1 MLFIPLEKIDIKQ
14 RLVYGT
20 IAAEEADGAGEI
32 LDYAS
37 AKQAFQKWSD
47 KAVKLSGGK
56 SYGNVRSMHNRTAAG
71 KVAQPLHFDDELKKI
86 SACVYVAD
94 DAEWAKVQEGVF
106 TGFSPGGGYA
116 KMWQDASNPRLKRYT
131 PVVIELSLVDVP
143 CQPSA
148 GFSCIKADGTTE
160 LMKFK
165 YAEEAGDLD
174 QGFRAKDGRF
184 FKVKIAAE
192 KWNKYLAEAEK
203 AREEVET
210 AVTHP
215 ALEALQKAQ
224 EAVDKLEEDDQDAE
238 DEEEDNEDEK
248 KKKMRK
254 ALLDEMAKADLSTE
268 GRKKEA
274 EAGEAMPDGSYPIKT
289 KDDLHN
295 AVQAFG
301 RAKNKPKTKA
311 HIKKRAKALGATEML
326 PKKWGKLAEADG
338 LAKGF
343 GEVAR
348 LAQIIQ
354 DLDWLKECCEMEQ
367 EHEGDDASDQPDA
380 LQGAVELLCEIIK
393 DMVAEEGAELGDCM
407 DGNKCIDLPRSVVDQ
422 FTKLIGTEHP
432 IMQKIKAI
440 EPVVIVPP
448 TEELMK
454 LNQAL
459 ETVTGDLAA
468 ERKVTSELAD
478 GMMTLA
484 KRLETIERQPMPPRG
499 PLRAVDRHL
508 ERKPAMIEHQQKVTT
523 GTDTLQMPAGLSP
536 IDQRAWKANQQR
548 LIDQRNRH

>member
-20 IAAEEADGAGEI
+20 IAAEEADGANEI
-32 LDYAS
+32 LDYVS

-160 LMKFK
+160 MMKFK
-165 YAEEAGDLD
+165 YAEEPGDLD

-184 FKVKIAAE
+184 FKVKVAAE
-192 KWNKYLAEAEK
+192 KWNKYLAESDK
-203 AREEVET
+203 AREEAEAT
-210 AVTHP
+210 VTHP
-215 ALEALQKAQ
+215 ALEALAKAEKAADAL
-224 EAVDKLEEDDQDAE
+224 EASDQDDE
-238 DEEEDNEDEK
+238 DEDED
-248 KKKMRK
+248 
-254 ALLDEMAKADLSTE
+254 AKAAAA
-268 GRKKEA
+268 KKA
-274 EAGEAMPDGSYPIKT
+274 
-289 KDDLHN
+289 
-295 AVQAFG
+295 
-301 RAKNKPKTKA
+301 AKKPRL
-311 HIKKRAKALGATEML
+311 KKSE
-326 PKKWGKLAEADG
+326 D

-343 GEVAR
+343 FNVAR
-348 LAQIIQ
+348 LAEIISE
-354 DLDWLKECCEMEQ
+354 LHWLSSDVECEEEC
-367 EHEGDDASDQPDA
+367 EGDESPQPAA
-380 LQGAVELLCEIIK
+380 LKAAVTSLITIITE
-393 DMVAEEGAELGDCM
+393 MVAEEGEELGEKMAAD
-407 DGNKCIDLPRSVVDQ
+407 KCVDLPRATADQ
-422 FTKLIGTEHP
+422 LIKLIGTEHP
-432 IMQKIKAI
+432 IMQKIKVI
-440 EPVVIVPP
+440 EPEAIVPP
-448 TEELMK
+448 SDELMK
-454 LNQAL
+454 LNQVL
-459 ETVTGDLAA
+459 ETVTGDLAK
-468 ERKVTSELAD
+468 ERQVTNELAE
-478 GMMTLA
+478 GMTRMT
-484 KRLETIERQPMPPRG
+484 KRLEAIERQPMPPRG
-499 PLRAVDRHL
+499 PLRAVDRHN
-508 ERKPAMIEHQQKVTT
+508 ERIPTLEHQTKATT